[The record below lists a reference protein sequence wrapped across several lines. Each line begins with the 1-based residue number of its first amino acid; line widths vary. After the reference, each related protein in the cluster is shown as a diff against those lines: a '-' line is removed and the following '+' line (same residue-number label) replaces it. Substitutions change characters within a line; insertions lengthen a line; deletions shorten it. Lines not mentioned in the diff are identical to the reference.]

1 MKSALTFLLQSHIPS
16 ASGRYGIH
24 CTISSGDNNL
34 TSCRDIDEIVLTY
47 VISILED
54 LVEESDPSQA
64 FDSDSF
70 MEMIVAYLPL
80 LEGVD
85 VSSLIS

>member
-1 MKSALTFLLQSHIPS
+1 MIGPCQ
-16 ASGRYGIH
+16 YY
-24 CTISSGDNNL
+24 L
-34 TSCRDIDEIVLTY
+34 TSYRDIDEIVLTY

-54 LVEESDPSQA
+54 LVEESDPGQA
-64 FDSDSF
+64 FDSVSF

-85 VSSLIS
+85 VSVQLFLNDEYLRFLHRRRKLLSG

>member
-1 MKSALTFLLQSHIPS
+1 MA
-16 ASGRYGIH
+16 GRGCQQTMIGPCQYY
-24 CTISSGDNNL
+24 L
-34 TSCRDIDEIVLTY
+34 TSYRDIDEIVLTY

-54 LVEESDPSQA
+54 LVEESDPGQA
-64 FDSDSF
+64 FDSVSF

-85 VSSLIS
+85 VSA

>member
-1 MKSALTFLLQSHIPS
+1 MIGPCQ
-16 ASGRYGIH
+16 YY
-24 CTISSGDNNL
+24 L
-34 TSCRDIDEIVLTY
+34 TSYRDIDEIVLTY

-54 LVEESDPSQA
+54 LVEESDPGQA
-64 FDSDSF
+64 FDSVSF

-85 VSSLIS
+85 VSA

>member
-1 MKSALTFLLQSHIPS
+1 MVAETLCITALYQGL
-16 ASGRYGIH
+16 Y
-24 CTISSGDNNL
+24 L

-54 LVEESDPSQA
+54 LVEESDPSQT

-85 VSSLIS
+85 VSSLLEL

>member
-1 MKSALTFLLQSHIPS
+1 MIGPCQYYL
-16 ASGRYGIH
+16 ASY
-24 CTISSGDNNL
+24 
-34 TSCRDIDEIVLTY
+34 RDIDEIVLTY

-54 LVEESDPSQA
+54 LVEESDPGQA
-64 FDSDSF
+64 FDSVSF

-85 VSSLIS
+85 VSA